1 MKKWELAGGTVLN
14 IYADLSKA
22 DCQAILQALDESVYG
37 LRQIQF
43 GFRFTVSP
51 HTLVNIN
58 DIILASWPLTPL
70 REVLNGYG
78 AFDTLDFLEWLPDLK
93 KLVIDLIR
101 PTSLRP
107 LVAHTKV
114 EDLFLDGSSVSLASL
129 AGTSSLTHF
138 VGNSKLRDLD
148 AIATFSALESLAL
161 SRQLLKNVNFLL
173 PLAALTS
180 LTLWKGSVRDLTA
193 LAALKRLTE
202 IRFVEVQN
210 LRPEHLQPLNAMPW
224 LQRITFYGQPQLNDL
239 KWLTNTQVSV
249 NIDGTVQTRV

>member
-1 MKKWELAGGTVLN
+1 MKKWELAGGTILN
-14 IYADLSKA
+14 IYADLSKV
-22 DCQAILQALDESVYG
+22 DCQAIMQAIDESAYG

-43 GFRFTVSP
+43 GFRFTVSQ

-70 REVLNGYG
+70 KEVLNGYG

-101 PTSLRP
+101 PTSLHP

-129 AGTSSLTHF
+129 AGANSLIHF
-138 VGNSKLRDLD
+138 VGNSKLRDID

-180 LTLWKGSVRDLTA
+180 LTLWKGSVKDLTA
-193 LAALKRLTE
+193 LSALERLTE

-210 LRPEHLQPLNAMPW
+210 LLPEHLQPLNAMPW
-224 LQRITFYGQPQLNDL
+224 LKRVTFYGQPQIKDL
-239 KWLTNTQVSV
+239 KWLTNTQVIV
-249 NIDGTVQTRV
+249 NIDGTIKTLD